1 MTARLTGQSVDR
13 VEGPRLLRGEG
24 RFVGNIRH
32 PDLLHI
38 AFVRSQLGHADILG
52 VDTSAARST
61 PGVVEVFTAEHLDGG
76 VAQGIA
82 AVLFERH
89 HYDQDGNL
97 LTASLAD
104 YLVPSAAEMP
114 VIEVEHLEV
123 EPLHDA
129 DWRGVGE
136 GGLIG
141 APAALTNAVADAV
154 RHLGIDICEQ
164 HLPHQRMRQ
173 LLATAEG

>member
-1 MTARLTGQSVDR
+1 MDQGFEVTVEYRTPPGGWASATHCCWVEIDPDTGAITI
-13 VEGPRLLRGEG
+13 PRYL
-24 RFVGNIRH
+24 
-32 PDLLHI
+32 
-38 AFVRSQLGHADILG
+38 
-52 VDTSAARST
+52 
-61 PGVVEVFTAEHLDGG
+61 VVEDCGEMIHPAIVDGQIQGG

-89 HYDQDGNL
+89 VYDNDGNL

-141 APAALTNAVADAV
+141 APAAITNAVADAV

-164 HLPHQRMRQ
+164 HLPSQRMRE
-173 LLATAEG
+173 LLASVC